1 MNYNFNQFQDDSLS
15 NDLPNR
21 QIDLNNNIPLSEQIK
36 SSDKDNKSQNQFN
49 PRENESPSS
58 NETEEISM
66 NTMAKINSSLSFIG
80 KYFNVEISDILE
92 RLKGSVIPFNKSF
105 YQTAEKN
112 PDLYGPFWIY
122 TTIVF
127 VITVAANISG
137 YLSVSLLLY

>member
-36 SSDKDNKSQNQFN
+36 SSDKDNKSQNKFN

>member
-21 QIDLNNNIPLSEQIK
+21 QIDLNSNIPLSEQIK

-127 VITVAANISG
+127 AITVAANISG